1 MEFSV
6 FFMQIPVNIRVGNA
20 LRCFLARYDQKKY
33 IYVQ

>member
-6 FFMQIPVNIRVGNA
+6 FFMQIPVNIRVGKA
-20 LRCFLARYDQKKY
+20 PRGFLGRYDQKKY